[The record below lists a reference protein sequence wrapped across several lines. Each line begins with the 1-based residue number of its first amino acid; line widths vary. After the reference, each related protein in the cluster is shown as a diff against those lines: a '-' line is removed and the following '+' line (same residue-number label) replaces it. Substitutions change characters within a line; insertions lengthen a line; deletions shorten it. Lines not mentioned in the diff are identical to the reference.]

1 MSRSRKVLLIVESV
15 VVLLQAILVA
25 GICFIFAPLMIGGLG
40 PHAYE
45 EGTAGTGERV
55 GYLVVAVVAGLIFLI
70 ASAWYLLGLIRSFLK
85 GVLPGR
91 RAQVACVLQAFLF
104 VGAIVV
110 DMAPLIIITAPLLL
124 LMVSARIADRSHRA
138 VAA

>member
-1 MSRSRKVLLIVESV
+1 MSRSRRVLLIVESAL
-15 VVLLQAILVA
+15 VLLQAILVA

-45 EGTAGTGERV
+45 EGTPGTGERI
-55 GYLVVAVVAGLIFLI
+55 GYLAVAVGAGLIFLI
-70 ASAWYLLGLIRSFLK
+70 ASAWYLIGLMRSFLK
-85 GVLPGR
+85 DVLPGR
-91 RAQVACVLQAFLF
+91 RAQLACVLQAFLL

-110 DMAPLIIITAPLLL
+110 EMWPLTIITAPLLL
-124 LMVSARIADRSHRA
+124 FMVSARMVDRGRGA